1 MRLEEILFHNVCQIP
16 KYQPEDT
23 VDKIRSDAETIER
36 FSYSS
41 FLYQKNFESKF
52 ASVCKNMTQY
62 DQLRLLAGNF
72 FKKVDGV
79 HKL

>member
-16 KYQPEDT
+16 KYEPEDS
-23 VDKIRSDAETIER
+23 VGKIRSDAETIER
-36 FSYSS
+36 FSYSG

-52 ASVCKNMTQY
+52 TSVCKNMSQY
-62 DQLRLLAGNF
+62 DHLRLLAGKF
-72 FKKVDGV
+72 FKKVDSV